1 MSAIATAPIDNNDTT
16 SDITSTAA
24 ARPSAHKPATLA
36 KAQTLGRVINSE
48 WIKLRTLRGTWL
60 GHGAAVLLLIGI
72 GAIAA
77 AVATGSV
84 TSPDDDG
91 SGFGGTGAL
100 DTVLTGANFGVLL
113 LGVLGCLV
121 GAREYGSRMITA
133 TIAAAPRRWQVLVA
147 KAVTL
152 TGVALSTAMIGVFGA
167 FGVGMAILANGDAA
181 TVSLGDD
188 GVLGTL
194 VGMGLYLTAVSLL
207 GLALGVLLRSAA
219 ASIGVLVGGLLIL
232 PGIAGAL
239 LPDSLDSVLQL
250 LPTNAASAFTAVQGE
265 TTMGAAGGA
274 LTLAVWVVAALV
286 GATVAIVRRD
296 V

>member
-1 MSAIATAPIDNNDTT
+1 MSAIDTT
-16 SDITSTAA
+16 PTEITAMRSTTASTK
-24 ARPSAHKPATLA
+24 PIAHKPASLA
-36 KAQTLGRVINSE
+36 RPQTLGRVIASE
-48 WIKLRTLRGTWL
+48 WIKLRTLRSTWL

-77 AVATGSV
+77 AVSIGSV
-84 TSPDDDG
+84 TPPDDG
-91 SGFGGTGAL
+91 GPGFGGTSAL

-133 TIAAAPRRWQVLVA
+133 TIAASPRRWRVPVA
-147 KAVTL
+147 KTVTL
-152 TGVALSTAMIGVFGA
+152 TGVALPTALIGVFGA
-167 FGVGMAILANGDAA
+167 FGVGMAILANGDVA
-181 TVSLGDD
+181 TFSLGDD
-188 GVLGTL
+188 GVLRTL
-194 VGMGLYLTAVSLL
+194 VGMALYLTAVSLL

-219 ASIGVLVGGLLIL
+219 GSIGVLVGGLLIL

-239 LPDSLDSVLQL
+239 LPDGADSVLQV
-250 LPTNAASAFTAVQGE
+250 LPTNAASAFTAVQGD
-265 TTMGAAGGA
+265 TTMGALGGA

-286 GATVAIVRRD
+286 GATVAILRRD